1 MQKTTVQHYVK
12 DGIKYTV
19 AGAQPAPRGVNYTT
33 KHLGKSDSA
42 AARYTGRYN
51 HS

>member
-1 MQKTTVQHYVK
+1 MQKSPVHHYVK
-12 DGIKYTV
+12 DGILYTV
-19 AGAQPAPRGVNYTT
+19 AGAQPAPRGRNSTSR
-33 KHLGKSDSA
+33 HLGKSNSS